1 MATVSW
7 IQVAAEG
14 TKNSLNRLSACGI
27 ALVAFA
33 AGSLFTARL
42 VQMDRVRADSNRVYE
57 LRVYHVVPG
66 KVPAL
71 QSEFRDRVAALF
83 AKHDMKAVGYFVPED
98 APASDNTFIYILVHP
113 NRDEAKKHWDAFRA
127 DPVFQE
133 MLKNQQTT
141 GKLVEKADIT
151 YMDPTDFSPMK

>member
-1 MATVSW
+1 MATVSS

-14 TKNSLNRLSACGI
+14 AKNSLSRLSACGI

-42 VQMDRVRADSNRVYE
+42 VHMDQVWADSNRVFE

-71 QSEFRDRVAALF
+71 QSEFRDRVTALF

-98 APASDNTFIYILVHP
+98 APASDNIHP
-113 NRDEAKKHWDAFRA
+113 NRDEAKKHWAAFRA

-133 MLKNQQTT
+133 MLRNQQTT